1 MTKVLDTPE
10 LKLPHPLMHERRFV
24 LEPLVEIAPDPG
36 TSCIKEKNAGIVVK
50 KIVSLFP
57 CINNL
62 AHVQMFDSH
71 IIPFCFYSGL
81 VAADKTDDNALLLQ
95 LDKMIE
101 QREVYQKKVEKEIT
115 ELRKMLD
122 YVGDDK
128 AKFDILSDLFV
139 VPLF

>member
-1 MTKVLDTPE
+1 MFRCLTL
-10 LKLPHPLMHERRFV
+10 
-24 LEPLVEIAPDPG
+24 I
-36 TSCIKEKNAGIVVK
+36 
-50 KIVSLFP
+50 LF
-57 CINNL
+57 L
-62 AHVQMFDSH
+62 
-71 IIPFCFYSGL
+71 FCFYSGL

-101 QREVYQKKVEKEIT
+101 KREVYQKKVEKEIT

-139 VPLF
+139 MYRSFKVDTALIVTVGGQAG

>member
-1 MTKVLDTPE
+1 M
-10 LKLPHPLMHERRFV
+10 
-24 LEPLVEIAPDPG
+24 
-36 TSCIKEKNAGIVVK
+36 
-50 KIVSLFP
+50 FP

-115 ELRKMLD
+115 ELSQNAGLCGEMIKQSLI
-122 YVGDDK
+122 
-128 AKFDILSDLFV
+128 F
-139 VPLF
+139 